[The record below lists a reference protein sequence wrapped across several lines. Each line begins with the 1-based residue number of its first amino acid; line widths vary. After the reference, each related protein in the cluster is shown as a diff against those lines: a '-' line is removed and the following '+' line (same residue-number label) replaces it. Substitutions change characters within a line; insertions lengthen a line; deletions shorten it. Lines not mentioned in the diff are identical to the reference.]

1 VAPTQPMDV
10 AAPVWS
16 DRTAHGEERRSSRSN
31 EEMLSAPGG
40 RRVRRAQ
47 DRSQVAATEHGL
59 PWCDDDRSPG
69 PISSCPPR
77 PVPHPLILQGWHD
90 LTALRGR
97 YPAVE
102 VERLLPAGFGVDTVD
117 GSAWVGL
124 IPFRMRPVRLSG
136 LPSL

>member
-1 VAPTQPMDV
+1 
-10 AAPVWS
+10 
-16 DRTAHGEERRSSRSN
+16 
-31 EEMLSAPGG
+31 
-40 RRVRRAQ
+40 
-47 DRSQVAATEHGL
+47 
-59 PWCDDDRSPG
+59 
-69 PISSCPPR
+69 
-77 PVPHPLILQGWHD
+77 VPHPLILQGWHD